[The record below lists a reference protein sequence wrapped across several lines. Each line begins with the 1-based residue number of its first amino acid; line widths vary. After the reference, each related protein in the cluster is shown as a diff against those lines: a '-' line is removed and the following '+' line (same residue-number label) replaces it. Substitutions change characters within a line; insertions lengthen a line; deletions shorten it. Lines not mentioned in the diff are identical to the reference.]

1 VVHVHLLEVVPP
13 ISEEPDPGFDAL
25 GERPAIADVSQQEG
39 DTADGVRIVDVRGVV
54 FERLVVPEP
63 LRLFIGVDVA
73 SQPGQQGRV
82 VHDCAFLLIHREA
95 LGEVQG
101 NVGLPQHVL
110 GGVTQ
115 SKVGTDGQCGEEF
128 RHSYSGSVHAPIV
141 MPRRSFVRRRTGAG
155 RKRSAS
161 GPRRARAPQAGTLSF
176 R

>member
-1 VVHVHLLEVVPP
+1 VEHLHEVGEMHQAGRLQHVLALDAVGFSLAVPPLEGLGDAVADRVGEPEVFAEYGGGAPVVHVHLLEVVPP

-110 GGVTQ
+110 GGVT
-115 SKVGTDGQCGEEF
+115 
-128 RHSYSGSVHAPIV
+128 
-141 MPRRSFVRRRTGAG
+141 
-155 RKRSAS
+155 
-161 GPRRARAPQAGTLSF
+161 
-176 R
+176 